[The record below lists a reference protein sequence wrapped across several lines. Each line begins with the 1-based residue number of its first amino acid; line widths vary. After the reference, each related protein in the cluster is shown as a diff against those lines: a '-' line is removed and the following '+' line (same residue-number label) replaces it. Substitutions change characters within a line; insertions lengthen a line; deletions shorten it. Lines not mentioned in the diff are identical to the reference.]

1 MPFARWIATLGF
13 FFFILGSLNAEE
25 PMTWEMIRARI
36 APILADVPTTGLLV
50 FDVIKGSQAA
60 KAGIQLGDIVTH
72 YDGQPVSHHQ
82 ELMNLAKVANN
93 EKRAEVLVIV
103 RRGAETVEFTLSP
116 GPMGVRLEDVAEGEK
131 RFLPP
136 RVGMVGQLPNIDVI
150 RAMVA
155 DNSHH
160 WQLVYSDADASKP
173 IGWTHHYLTE
183 RPGDG
188 PVLRIQ
194 QQLAVGDR
202 MIRQDVVVAFRFDPL
217 LSPRSLL
224 LSVDDKMLLDFER
237 EGDVANGHRVGVPVK
252 VAMSRDVVSSYLAP
266 YIAAAMN
273 AGGTDRLDV
282 SVLMPASL
290 EAAPLGEF
298 NRDPKTNEVVLTTLG
313 REEMRIEHN
322 PNGSLGTMRMRGGL
336 LLKPSHSEEVATRF
350 AESVNLFTA
359 IEKLPTLPE
368 IPALK
373 AN

>member
-1 MPFARWIATLGF
+1 MPFARWIATLVLGLF
-13 FFFILGSLNAEE
+13 FAGSVGAEE

-36 APILADVPTTGLLV
+36 APVLADVPTTGLLV

-60 KAGIQLGDIVTH
+60 KAGIQHGDIVTH
-72 YDGQPVSHHQ
+72 YDGQPISNHQ
-82 ELMNLAKVANN
+82 DLMNLAKVANN
-93 EKRAEVLVIV
+93 EKRTEVLVII
-103 RRGAETVEFTLSP
+103 RRGAETLEFTLSP
-116 GPMGVRLEDVAEGEK
+116 GPMGVRLEDVVEGEK

-136 RVGMVGQLPNIDVI
+136 RVGMVGQLPNIDIV

-155 DNSHH
+155 ENSHH
-160 WQLVYSDADASKP
+160 WQLVYSDADPSKP

-202 MIRQDVVVAFRFDPL
+202 MIRQDVVIAFRFDPL

-237 EGDVANGHRVGVPVK
+237 EGDVANGHRVGVPIK

-282 SVLMPASL
+282 SLLMPASL

-313 REEMRIEHN
+313 REEMRIGHN
-322 PNGSLGTMRMRGGL
+322 PSGSLGMIRMRGGL
-336 LLKPSHSEEVATRF
+336 LLKPSSSEVVATHF
-350 AESVNLFTA
+350 AESEKLFTA
-359 IEKLPTLPE
+359 IEKLPTRPE

>member
-1 MPFARWIATLGF
+1 MQFARLVASLGLG
-13 FFFILGSLNAEE
+13 ILLAGSLSAEE

-36 APILADVPTTGLLV
+36 APVLANVPTTGLLV
-50 FDVIKGSQAA
+50 FDIVKGSQAA
-60 KAGIQLGDIVTH
+60 KSGVQLGDIITH
-72 YDGQPVSHHQ
+72 YDGQPVSNHQ
-82 ELMNLAKVANN
+82 ELMGLAKVANN
-93 EKRAEVLVIV
+93 EKRAEVLLVV
-103 RRGAETVEFTLSP
+103 RRGAEALEFTLSP
-116 GPMGVRLEDVAEGEK
+116 GPMGVRLEDVVEGEK
-131 RFLPP
+131 RYLPP
-136 RVGMVGQLPNIDVI
+136 RVGMVGQLPNIDII

-155 DNSHH
+155 DNAHH
-160 WQLVYSDADASKP
+160 WQLVYSEADPSKP

-202 MIRQDVVVAFRFDPL
+202 AVRQDVLIAFRFDPL

-224 LSVDDKMLLDFER
+224 LSVDDKLLLDFER
-237 EGDVANGHRVGVPVK
+237 EGDVVNGHRVGVPIK

-282 SVLMPASL
+282 SLLMPASI

-298 NRDPKTNEVVLTTLG
+298 NRDLKTNDVVLTTLG
-313 REEMRIEHN
+313 REEMRIEDSS
-322 PNGSLGTMRMRGGL
+322 NGTLGVMRMRGGL
-336 LLKPSHSEEVATRF
+336 VLKPSAPQEVARHF
-350 AESVNLFTA
+350 AESEKLFTA
-359 IEKLPTLPE
+359 IEKLPTRTE